1 MRVVVV
7 DDNDVWRPSLVAALT
22 SRGMTVVADTADGH
36 DLLATLP
43 ALGDDPI
50 DVAVL
55 DLRLPPTWSDE
66 GIHLAR
72 ELRKRYGTLGVIIL
86 SGYEHDVQLHYATQ
100 ALDNLDGTGGMGY
113 LFKDRTS
120 RSSLKEAVQRVATG
134 RIVVDPL
141 FAQQAVD
148 EYRGQRSAT
157 EDFSDRE
164 VEVLD
169 LLVQGLT
176 NKEIAENMH
185 LSIPV
190 IERHLTKIF
199 RQVLPSGPDGQVE
212 GDSRRE
218 NRRVL
223 TVLEWLRRT
232 GRLA

>member
-22 SRGMTVVADTADGH
+22 SRGMSVVADTADGH
-36 DLLATLP
+36 ELLELLPTL
-43 ALGDDPI
+43 GEEPI
-50 DVAVL
+50 NVAVL

-72 ELRKRYGTLGVIIL
+72 ELRRRFEELGVIIL

-100 ALDNLDGTGGMGY
+100 ALSDLGGSGGMGY

-120 RSSLKEAVQRVATG
+120 RSILKEAVQRVAAG
-134 RIVVDPL
+134 GIVVDPL
-141 FAQQAVD
+141 FSQQAAE
-148 EYRGQRSAT
+148 EYRGRHSMT
-157 EDFSDRE
+157 KDFSSRE

-169 LLVQGLT
+169 LLVQGFT
-176 NKEIAENMH
+176 NKEIADKLY
-185 LSIPV
+185 LSTAV
-190 IERHLTKIF
+190 IERHLTRIF
-199 RQVLPSGPDGQVE
+199 RQVLPSGTNGEVE

-232 GRLA
+232 GRLT